1 MQTEQYLIKNTQYF
15 KRSMINTTLKIN
27 SFIITLIFLFFLVP
41 LRAERNIL
49 HADPDAGL
57 KAGLMAGDIPQAV
70 IDAFRTGNTAVLSG
84 YFSTS
89 IELAILDQEDIYSK
103 QQAELIIKEFF
114 SKHVP
119 SSFVILHKG
128 GKEGSQYAIGNLT
141 TSSGN
146 FRVTL
151 LIKQKENKPYIHQLR
166 FEEGN
171 AE

>member
-1 MQTEQYLIKNTQYF
+1 MQTVLPKIINTFYS
-15 KRSMINTTLKIN
+15 KRSMINNSLKIN
-27 SFIITLIFLFFLVP
+27 CFITAVAFLLFSLP
-41 LRAERNIL
+41 I
-49 HADPDAGL
+49 HAKGSSL
-57 KAGLMAGDIPQAV
+57 ESGDIPKAV
-70 IDAFRTGNTAVLSG
+70 IDALRTGNTTQLSG
-84 YFSTS
+84 YFNTS

-103 QQAELIIKEFF
+103 QQAELIIKDFF

-141 TSSGN
+141 TSTGSY
-146 FRVTL
+146 RVTL
-151 LIKQKENKPYIHQLR
+151 LIKQKDNKPFIHQLR